1 MIRYLTLPV
10 HRSESIGGNYCLL
23 AVRDAGLAALCRP
36 GMFFELKSG
45 AAGKDRRLF
54 KPVSIYKVQS
64 DEIAFLIKVLG
75 PGTQAL
81 QVLEPGAP
89 LKLLGPLGNGFQLV
103 KDSRVLLVS
112 GGVGYPPLA
121 YLRENLDASNEVTF
135 LHGGNCR
142 DDVFPCDD
150 VWTVDGSSG
159 RQGLVTE
166 GAVQLISDKGINVVY
181 SCGPLPMLKAL
192 AQIVEPILH
201 YVSLEAYMACGVGVC
216 HGCAVPV
223 GEGYQRVCK
232 EGPVFDASLI
242 RWGEL

>member
-10 HRSESIGGNYCLL
+10 RRSETMSGNYRLL
-23 AVRDAGLAALCRP
+23 AVRDAELAALCRP

-45 AAGKDRRLF
+45 ASEQDRRLF
-54 KPVSIYKVQS
+54 KPVSIYQVQG
-64 DEIAFLIKVLG
+64 DEIAFLIKVVG
-75 PGTQAL
+75 PGTQSL
-81 QVLEPGAP
+81 RDLEPGAP
-89 LKLLGPLGNGFQLV
+89 LKLTGPLGNGFQLV
-103 KDSRVLLVS
+103 KDARVLLVS

-121 YLRENLDASNEVTF
+121 YLRDYLDASNEVTF
-135 LHGGNCR
+135 LHGGNCA
-142 DDVFPCDD
+142 DDVFPCDE

-159 RQGLVTE
+159 RKGLVTE
-166 GAVQLISDKGINVVY
+166 GAAQLIRDKGIEVVF

-192 AQIVEPILH
+192 ARIVEPLRH

-232 EGPVFDASLI
+232 EGPVFNANLV
-242 RWGEL
+242 RWGQM